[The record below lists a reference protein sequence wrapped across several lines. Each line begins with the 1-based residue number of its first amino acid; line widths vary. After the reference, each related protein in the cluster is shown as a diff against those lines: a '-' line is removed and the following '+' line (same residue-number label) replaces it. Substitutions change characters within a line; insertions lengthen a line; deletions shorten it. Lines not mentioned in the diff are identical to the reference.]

1 MAQTALP
8 APQHVTARRRIFFGL
23 FDTDGWSWALVK
35 SLFWFVLII
44 LMLGY
49 IPDRAYYFTVQR
61 TVDLGILAWSPVNLC
76 PAENGGLPCPAPA
89 GATLAWESS
98 PAELNLPATRTHGA
112 AGIIGQTILFAGG
125 SDGATSVADTYVTHV
140 NRGDNLN
147 AWTAGPALPEARSD
161 AAGVVLGN
169 SLYVIG
175 GFGPD
180 GQPTSTVYSLTVSND
195 GTIGDWVAEDA
206 LALPEPRAG
215 AAAVTVSDGL
225 VLLGGTATA
234 DAAGATRSVWKVQQ
248 DTSGKFG
255 AWVAQSPLFEE
266 NVDGFATHVGDVIHL
281 VGGRKADGSVVATVQ
296 QGLVGGERATA
307 EDPNAIIAFWRAS
320 ELTNLPGPRSDL
332 SGFTANGAIYVQG
345 GSDGVGPRTE
355 TLWATPDADGVIP
368 EWHHLAATDLGE
380 GLEGA
385 AAFASGSHAFTIGGT
400 TSGGPTAGLAR
411 VNLAPQEPFFQLGLL
426 GAVVPALQLEGEI
439 GQQIGYLNA
448 AGAATA
454 NFVVLLLVGWG
465 FAHKDRV
472 RAFIASRRRGRG

>member
-8 APQHVTARRRIFFGL
+8 SPQHVTARRRTLFGL
-23 FDTDGWSWALVK
+23 LDADGWSWAFVK

-61 TVDLGILAWSPVNLC
+61 TVDVGILALSPVNLC

-98 PAELNLPATRTHGA
+98 PAEVNLPATRTDGA

-125 SDGATSVADTYVTHV
+125 SNGTAAVADTYVTHL
-140 NRGDNLN
+140 NQGDNLN
-147 AWTAGPALPEARSD
+147 AWAAAPALPEARAD

-175 GFGPD
+175 GYGPD
-180 GQPTSTVYSLTVSND
+180 GQPTSTVYSLTVAND
-195 GTIGDWVAEDA
+195 GSLGDWVTEDA

-215 AAAVTVSDGL
+215 AAAVAVSDGI
-225 VLLGGTATA
+225 VLMGGTATA

-248 DTSGKFG
+248 DATGKLG
-255 AWVAQSPLFEE
+255 TWAEQTPLYEE
-266 NVDGFATHVGDVIHL
+266 NVDGFAAHLGDVIFL
-281 VGGRKADGSVVATVQ
+281 VGGRKADGSVVSTVQ
-296 QGLVGGERATA
+296 QGLVGGKTATA
-307 EDPNAIIAFWRAS
+307 EDPNAILALWRAS
-320 ELTNLPGPRSDL
+320 DQTNLPGPRTDL
-332 SGFTANGAIYVQG
+332 SGFTANGALYVQG
-345 GSDGVGPRTE
+345 GSDGVGPRAE
-355 TLWATPDADGVIP
+355 TLWATPDAEGVIP
-368 EWHHLAATDLGE
+368 EWLHLATSDLGT
-380 GLEGA
+380 GVAGA

-400 TSGGPTAGLAR
+400 TSSGPTAGLAR
-411 VNLAPQEPFFQLGLL
+411 VNLAPQEPYFQLGLL
-426 GAVVPALQLEGEI
+426 GAVVPALKLEGEI

-448 AGAATA
+448 AGAATVD
-454 NFVVLLLVGWG
+454 FVILLLVGWG

-472 RAFIASRRRGRG
+472 RAFIASRRRGRD

>member
-8 APQHVTARRRIFFGL
+8 APQHATARRRIFFGL
-23 FDTDGWSWALVK
+23 FAADGWSWAFVK

-76 PAENGGLPCPAPA
+76 PAANGGLPCPAPA

-112 AGIIGQTILFAGG
+112 AGIIGQTVLFAGG
-125 SDGATSVADTYVTHV
+125 SDGTGAVTDTYVTHL
-140 NRGDNLN
+140 NQGDNLN
-147 AWTAGPALPEARSD
+147 AWAAGPALPEARSD
-161 AAGVVLGN
+161 AASVVLGN

-180 GQPTSTVYSLTVSND
+180 GQPTSTVYSLTVAND
-195 GTIGDWVAEDA
+195 GTIGDWVVEDA
-206 LALPEPRAG
+206 LALPDPRAG
-215 AAAVTVSDGL
+215 AAAVTVSDGI
-225 VLLGGTATA
+225 VLMGGTATP
-234 DAAGATRSVWKVQQ
+234 DAMGATDSVWKVQQ
-248 DTSGKFG
+248 DTTGAFG
-255 AWVAQSPLFEE
+255 AWVPQNPLIEK
-266 NVDGFATHVGDVIHL
+266 NVDGFAAHVGDVIFL
-281 VGGRKADGSVVATVQ
+281 VGGRKDDGTAVATVQ
-296 QGLVGGERATA
+296 QGLVGGETATA
-307 EDPNAIIAFWRAS
+307 EDPNAILALWRAS
-320 ELTNLPGPRSDL
+320 EQTDLPGPRTDL
-332 SGFTANGAIYVQG
+332 SGFSANGAIYVQG

-355 TLWATPDADGVIP
+355 TLWTTPDAEGVIP
-368 EWHHLAATDLGE
+368 EWKHLAATDLGE
-380 GLEGA
+380 GLAGA
-385 AAFASGSHAFTIGGT
+385 AALVSGSHAFTIGGT
-400 TSGGPTAGLAR
+400 TAGGPTAGLAR
-411 VNLAPQEPFFQLGLL
+411 VNLAPQEPFFQLGLA
-426 GAVVPALQLEGEI
+426 GVVVPALQLEGEI

-454 NFVVLLLVGWG
+454 NFVVLLLIGWG

>member
-8 APQHVTARRRIFFGL
+8 APQHVTARRRTFFGL
-23 FDTDGWSWALVK
+23 FDADGWSWAFVK

-89 GATLAWESS
+89 GATLSWEAS
-98 PAELNLPATRTHGA
+98 PPELNLPATRTDGA
-112 AGIIGQTILFAGG
+112 AGIIGQTILYAGG
-125 SDGATSVADTYVTHV
+125 SDGTAAVKDTYVTHL
-140 NRGDNLN
+140 NAGDNLN
-147 AWTAGPALPEARSD
+147 IWSAGPSLPEARID

-175 GFGPD
+175 GYGPD
-180 GQPTSTVYSLTVSND
+180 GQPTSTVYSLTIAND
-195 GTIGDWVAEDA
+195 GTIGDWVPEDA

-215 AAAVTVSDGL
+215 AAAVTVSDGI
-225 VLLGGTATA
+225 VLMGGTATA
-234 DAAGATRSVWKVQQ
+234 DAAGATKSVWKVQQ
-248 DTSGKFG
+248 DTTGKLG
-255 AWVAQSPLFEE
+255 SWVPQSPLFEE
-266 NVDGFATHVGDVIHL
+266 NLDGFAAHVGDVIFL

-296 QGLVGGERATA
+296 QGLVGGVKATA
-307 EDPNAIIAFWRAS
+307 EDPNAIIALWRAS
-320 ELTNLPGPRSDL
+320 EQTNLPGPRTDL
-332 SGFTANGAIYVQG
+332 SGFTANGALHVQG
-345 GSDGVGPRTE
+345 GSDGVGPRAE

-368 EWHHLAATDLGE
+368 AWQHLAATDLGE
-380 GLEGA
+380 GVAGA
-385 AAFASGSHAFTIGGT
+385 AALVSGSHAFTIGGT
-400 TSGGPTAGLAR
+400 TAGGPTAGLAR

-426 GAVVPALQLEGEI
+426 GAVVPALELKGEI

-472 RAFIASRRRGRG
+472 RAFVASRRRRRG